1 MDSAKIREATARV
14 VQFFRDNP
22 DKGLVVDKAAV
33 AKLDGGL
40 LCRAEGPNG
49 SVLVTDMPKSVGGSA
64 SAPTPG
70 WFLRAALA
78 NCDATVIAMRA
89 AQLGIELTKLQV
101 TVESTSDD
109 RGMFGIADGIPA
121 GPQSMRVL
129 VEIDADGVSPD
140 QLQEIVRWAEK
151 NSPVG
156 DAIRRAIPLTMTI
169 QEQ

>member
-1 MDSAKIREATARV
+1 M
-14 VQFFRDNP
+14 
-22 DKGLVVDKAAV
+22 
-33 AKLDGGL
+33 
-40 LCRAEGPNG
+40 
-49 SVLVTDMPKSVGGSA
+49 
-64 SAPTPG
+64 
-70 WFLRAALA
+70 RAALA